1 MTNINFHFL
10 VPRVSAYRAL
20 SCYPLSG
27 LQSSRARWPVVPNF
41 CSQMTRNLSFFIQVI
56 CWAPQI
62 LQVQSMGPFQF
73 FLEHSL
79 TLYCQYKSVFR
90 VFIRQQRSENF
101 PLTMQNSLAN
111 NSIAYDY
118 FLFRCEAPFKYSPVL
133 FCLPPATWI
142 LSENPECYY
151 YICHKTTGI
160 VF

>member
-1 MTNINFHFL
+1 MTNIDFHFL
-10 VPRVSAYRAL
+10 VPRVSAYRVL
-20 SCYPLSG
+20 SCYLAEPSDLWC
-27 LQSSRARWPVVPNF
+27 LTFALRWLE
-41 CSQMTRNLSFFIQVI
+41 NLSFFIQVI

-62 LQVQSMGPFQF
+62 SQVQSIGPFQF

-118 FLFRCEAPFKYSPVL
+118 FLFRCDAPFKYSPVV

-151 YICHKTTGI
+151 YICDKTTGI